1 MTARKP
7 GRPRKTE
14 APAES
19 RTITRAVGYVRV
31 SSVGQSVEGFSLDEQ
46 RRRITAQ
53 AETHGWVL
61 AHVYV
66 DAAQSGKTTDR
77 AALTEMLDAADRGEF
92 DAIIITKLDRLTRSL
107 GDLLA
112 LDTRLAAAGVALV
125 SIGESIDTSTPM
137 GRFFR
142 NVLGSIAEL
151 ERETIVAR
159 VSSGQREKIRQGKRV
174 GGRLPYG
181 YRPGPD
187 GTTEIDDATAPIVR
201 RIFAER
207 STRQTYQAIVD
218 GLNADGITG
227 PGGGTWTLTT
237 VVGILNNP
245 FYAGMVRFGARS
257 TSKRPSIIETAT
269 DHAAIVE
276 ARFFLPLGQAS

>member
-14 APAES
+14 TLPET
-19 RTITRAVGYVRV
+19 RIITRAVGYIRV
-31 SSVGQSVEGFSLDEQ
+31 SSVGQSTEGFSLDEQ

-53 AETHGWVL
+53 AETHGWELV
-61 AHVYV
+61 HIYV

-77 AALTEMLDAADRGEF
+77 AALTEMLDAADRGAF

-112 LDTRLAAAGVALV
+112 LDKRLAAAGVALV

-159 VSSGQREKIRQGKRV
+159 VSSGQREKVRQGKRV

-181 YRPGPD
+181 YRPGPN
-187 GTTEIDDATAPIVR
+187 GTTAVDDTTAPIVR

-207 STRQTYQAIVD
+207 AAQQTYQSIVD
-218 GLNADGITG
+218 GLNADGIAG
-227 PGGGTWTLTT
+227 PGTNGAWTLST
-237 VVGILNNP
+237 VVSMLNNP
-245 FYAGMVRFGARS
+245 YYGGMVRFGARS
-257 TSKRPSIIETAT
+257 TSKRPAIIETAT
-269 DHAAIVE
+269 DHPAIVDP
-276 ARFFLPLGQAS
+276 RFFVRMAA